1 MLTKECLNFSDCC
14 LAIAAPDAVV
24 NPDFDNEKLLLSVTV
39 VDRRV
44 VLASGEAEFE
54 KEVVDFRVPNLWG
67 LLYSVDAFD

>member
-1 MLTKECLNFSDCC
+1 
-14 LAIAAPDAVV
+14 
-24 NPDFDNEKLLLSVTV
+24 V

-54 KEVVDFRVPNLWG
+54 KKVVDFRVPNLWG